1 MIKVMLLD
9 DELWELRGLKN
20 MLPWEKYGFT
30 VLYALGNPLEALE
43 ILQKESID
51 VLVSDIR
58 MPALDGISLIK
69 KMREMSLDTEVVFVS
84 GYAEFEYAQEALR
97 AGAYDYLLKPV
108 DLELT
113 GSLLARL
120 KKHLEAKRQIK
131 LLQLMD
137 AITNCKLSFASL
149 FPKIGG
155 AYACQAVMGGLFL
168 ASCFDGRKEVASF
181 CIPYEHDCLV
191 CFFAYGEG
199 FAPDSFLGQMFPEEP
214 LGLSLPL
221 SGAEID
227 SPDSLNRLLKQAF
240 AAYHSSFFLRPHAL
254 YLYEAS
260 DRDVLHG
267 IAEEFQALLKN
278 ARTQELA
285 QFLENLPHALRGA
298 AINVNG
304 MVRLWNQL
312 MLTVSPNSDLYDE
325 ACLLSAEHMLEQ
337 YADVNHLIHKL
348 KLFLESQAASDPGRS
363 AEENNEIYCSMIG
376 YIHQH
381 FKESLTLYDV
391 AEHVHVTF
399 SYASRLFKKY
409 GNTNYSKYLTE
420 LRMDLACKLL
430 TDSDKSTEEICYE
443 IGYNDYF
450 YFNKTFKKH
459 TGQTPLQ
466 YLRK

>member
-9 DELWELRGLKN
+9 DELWELRGLKT
-20 MLPWEKYGFT
+20 MLPWEKHGFT
-30 VLYALGNPLEALE
+30 VLSALGNPLEALE
-43 ILQKESID
+43 ILQKEAYD
-51 VLVSDIR
+51 VLFSDIR

-69 KMREMSLDTEVVFVS
+69 KIRELNLDTEVIFVS

-113 GSLLARL
+113 DSLLLRL
-120 KKHLEAKRQIK
+120 KNHLEAKRQIK

-137 AITNCKLSFASL
+137 AITNCKLSFTSL
-149 FPKIGG
+149 FSGIDET
-155 AYACQAVMGGLFL
+155 YTCQAVMGGPLL
-168 ASCFDGRKEVASF
+168 ASCFESRKDIASF

-191 CFFAYGEG
+191 CFFAYRKG
-199 FAPDSFLGQMFPEEP
+199 FVPHSFLEQKFPKQP

-221 SGAEID
+221 SGREVD
-227 SPDSLNRLLKQAF
+227 SPDGLSRLLAQAF
-240 AAYHSSFFLRPHAL
+240 AAYHSLFFLRPASL

-260 DRDVLHG
+260 DRDILHS
-267 IAEEFQALLKN
+267 IDEAFQALFKN
-278 ARTQELA
+278 GKIQELQ
-285 QFLENLPHALRGA
+285 QFLNALPDTLRGA
-298 AINVNG
+298 SVNVNG

-312 MLTVSPNSDLYDE
+312 MLTVNPNSDLYDE
-325 ACLLSAEHMLEQ
+325 ACLVSAEQMLEQ
-337 YADVNHLIHKL
+337 YPDVNHLIRKL
-348 KLFLESQAASDPGRS
+348 RRFLDNQAESDPGS
-363 AEENNEIYCSMIG
+363 TEENNEIYCAMIA
-376 YIHQH
+376 YIRQH

-391 AEHVHVTF
+391 ADHVHVTF
-399 SYASRLFKKY
+399 TYASRLFKKY
-409 GNTNYSKYLTE
+409 GNTNYSKYLTG
-420 LRMDLACKLL
+420 LRMDLACRLL

-466 YLRK
+466 YRRK